1 MILSSGAEAAIQ
13 QVASERL
20 QRERLQAVERDM
32 VRDLNREKTLGRL
45 TRLRLSAPAASP
57 IKIGQSAGALKK
69 KYESTI
75 HISGAT
81 DSWLQRLL
89 TDTGTNGYD

>member
-1 MILSSGAEAAIQ
+1 
-13 QVASERL
+13 
-20 QRERLQAVERDM
+20 M

-57 IKIGQSAGALKK
+57 IKIGQSAGALKGK

-89 TDTGTNGYD
+89 TRHRDKRI